1 MRNLNSNETIV
12 ALLWTIVISMG
23 TGVLA
28 WNWMNPVTN
37 RGVFLFIL
45 VWGVITL
52 IGHFISAS
60 VVAKIAD
67 DEAEGSPADSSAE
80 Y

>member
-23 TGVLA
+23 SGVLA
-28 WNWMNPVTN
+28 WHWMNPDAN
-37 RGVFLFIL
+37 KEILLFIF
-45 VWGVITL
+45 VWGAITL
-52 IGHFISAS
+52 IGHFISAG
-60 VVAKIAD
+60 VVAKIANG
-67 DEAEGSPADSSAE
+67 EAAGSASDSPAE